1 MLVPHGTESSR
12 SISFS
17 ERGIR
22 RAAMAAAVCIVATLV
37 AYGALVSRLSSP
49 GSVLAS
55 ASDSVPSEVSAL
67 RLRLSRLNS
76 HIDNI
81 RLRESRLRADV
92 SAPLA
97 DVSLWRRLMR
107 LASGDSPT
115 TVITGRDSAARELTH
130 VSQVADSLIDRAGD
144 VSLKFATLA
153 DSVNEHRRS
162 PPQEQFSPTPQWLST
177 ALAAGRLPG
186 GVKVA
191 RMGDA
196 VGIAAPAGTL
206 LLSPAPGRVV
216 RVVSDASG
224 GQQLYIDHEDGYRS
238 MYVNCGEVLVREGE
252 QVARS
257 QVIARTRL
265 SPKDPTAMLRFELR
279 RGNRTVAPTA
289 IAEGWGRED

>member
-1 MLVPHGTESSR
+1 MLVPHGTEASR
-12 SISFS
+12 SFSFS
-17 ERGIR
+17 ERGLR
-22 RAAMAAAVCIVATLV
+22 RAAVIVGIAAVTMMAAYGVLV
-37 AYGALVSRLSSP
+37 ARLSSP
-49 GSVLAS
+49 VRVAS
-55 ASDSVPSEVSAL
+55 GGDTEPTEVSAL
-67 RLRLSRLNS
+67 RQRLSRLEG

-92 SAPLA
+92 SAPLP

-107 LASGDSPT
+107 LASGDRPT
-115 TVITGRDSAARELTH
+115 GASSVRDSSTRELTH
-130 VSQVADSLIDRAGD
+130 VNRVADSLIDRAGD
-144 VSLKFATLA
+144 VSMKFASLA
-153 DSVNEHRRS
+153 DSVDENRRT
-162 PPQEQFSPTPQWLST
+162 PRLGQFSPTPQWLAT

-216 RVVSDASG
+216 RVFSDPAG

-238 MYVNCGEVLVREGE
+238 IYINCGEVLVREGE

-265 SPKDPTAMLRFELR
+265 SPKDPTAVLRFELR

-289 IAEGWGRED
+289 IAEGWGKD